1 MSDDNKRVYDRRTFV
16 KVGSAGVIAGLAG
29 CSGGGGDGG
38 DGGSSGDGGDGG
50 SGDGGSSDGGSGD
63 GGDGGSSGDGGDGG
77 SSEAPVDSLTLAG
90 GGEGGAWYLGA
101 ATWAEFAK
109 DVYPSIN
116 TTATTGGG
124 QSNAVKVG
132 NGELQI
138 AWNFTSTTNKAYA
151 GGGDFPQAFE
161 DIRHVA
167 SVWPAHVLALANPD
181 IESYADL
188 EGKAIAPGKVGF
200 SGYAAALML
209 LDYYDIG
216 EDDVDVVSG
225 GYSEMPSFFQ
235 DNQVASVHV
244 MGSVPHSVIDNSLA
258 QRDGRLLPVSDE
270 VGSQIVDENPG
281 WIQLPIPGG
290 SFDAVNGDSDVPTVG
305 AQTHIIAHKDVPED
319 LIYELLMQ
327 NFSDEGMERMSNAH
341 SVYQKMAL
349 DAVASGKGDI
359 PFHAGAEKALNELG
373 ADI

>member
-1 MSDDNKRVYDRRTFV
+1 MSDRKTRVYDRRTFV
-16 KVGSAGVIAGLAG
+16 KLGSAGVVGGLAG
-29 CSGGGGDGG
+29 CTGGGGGGSDDGGGGGDGSDGGGGNG
-38 DGGSSGDGGDGG
+38 DGGGDGG
-50 SGDGGSSDGGSGD
+50 
-63 GGDGGSSGDGGDGG
+63 GGDG
-77 SSEAPVDSLTLAG
+77 APVDSLTLAG

-109 DVYPSIN
+109 ESYPSIN

-132 NGELQI
+132 NGDLQI
-138 AWNFTSTTNKAYA
+138 AWNFTSTTNVAYA

-181 IESYADL
+181 IQSYADL

-209 LDYYDIG
+209 LDYYEIG
-216 EDDVDVVSG
+216 EDSVDVVSG
-225 GYSEMPSFFQ
+225 GYSEMPTFFQ

-244 MGSVPHSVIDNSLA
+244 MGSVPHPVIDNSLA

-270 VGSQIVDENPG
+270 VGSRIVEENPG
-281 WIQLPIPGG
+281 WIQLPIPAG
-290 SFDAVNGDSDVPTVG
+290 SFDAVNNADSDVPTVG
-305 AQTHIIAHKDVPED
+305 AQTHVIAHKDVPED
-319 LIYELLMQ
+319 LIYELVKR

-341 SVYQKMAL
+341 SVYGKMAL

-359 PFHAGAEKALNELG
+359 PFHAGAERALEELG